1 MLPLCLGSHLNSQIC
16 TGHVS
21 HARKEHAH
29 HAFRYPLYMLWVDL
43 DELEILNN
51 IHWALGTQWRNL
63 LRFKQSDYFPDGTG
77 PLKNRA
83 LCAIKNLGISDTF
96 EKVFVLCQGRCFG
109 FYFSPVNFYFYQD
122 QNDAIRYMVAEVS
135 NTPWNER
142 YHYLVPL
149 DKNKVN
155 HPKQFH
161 VSPFMD
167 LAMEYHWRV
176 KTDDEQVKIVIDN
189 YRENEQV
196 FNASLHLY
204 RNPLS
209 AQVIKKT
216 IRTFPA
222 MTLSVVKGI
231 YWHALQLFL
240 KKVPFISHPGK

>member
-1 MLPLCLGSHLNSQIC
+1 MNSQLC
-16 TGHVS
+16 EGYVS
-21 HARKEHAH
+21 HKRSEYAE
-29 HAFRYPLYMLWVDL
+29 HAFRYPLYMMWVDL
-43 DELEILNN
+43 DEVEKLDLV
-51 IHWALGTQWRNL
+51 HWALGTNWFNV
-63 LRFKQSDYFPDGTG
+63 LRFKASDYLQGEVG
-77 PLKNRA
+77 SVKNRA
-83 LCAIKNLGISDTF
+83 LAAISKLGVKESF
-96 EKVFVLCQGRCFG
+96 EHVFVLCQGRCFG
-109 FYFSPVNFYFYQD
+109 FYFSPVNFYFYKNCHNQFK
-122 QNDAIRYMVAEVS
+122 YMVAEVS

-142 YHYLVPL
+142 FHYLIPL
-149 DKNKVN
+149 DALKVN
-155 HPKQFH
+155 HAKQFH